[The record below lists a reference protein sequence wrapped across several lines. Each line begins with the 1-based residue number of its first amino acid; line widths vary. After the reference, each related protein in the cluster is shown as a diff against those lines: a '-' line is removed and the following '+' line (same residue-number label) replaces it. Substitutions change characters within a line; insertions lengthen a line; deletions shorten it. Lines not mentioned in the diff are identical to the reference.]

1 MPESTDLF
9 AEVANIRDELE
20 EQGAMLDA
28 LVRSSGREAKELV
41 LGEMRRDS
49 GLGRILQLVDGNR
62 SQGEIVL
69 RLKEEGVKGTSP
81 ASVSRKLD
89 RLAHELGLVILVRR
103 VSSGN
108 VYRKTR
114 LDKVLGISRAVDR
127 DEL

>member
-127 DEL
+127 DE